1 VYILLEL
8 KCIGAGDRMSR
19 EDDVK
24 VNEKLTASEKISFII
39 NPFASTYEFG
49 KIEYT
54 YCFLFLQF

>member
-1 VYILLEL
+1 
-8 KCIGAGDRMSR
+8 MSR